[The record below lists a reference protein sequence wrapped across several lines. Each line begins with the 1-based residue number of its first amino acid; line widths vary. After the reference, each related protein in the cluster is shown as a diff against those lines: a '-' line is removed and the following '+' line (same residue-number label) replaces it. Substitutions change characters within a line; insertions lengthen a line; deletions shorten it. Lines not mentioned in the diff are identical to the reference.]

1 MNRLYLIASFAVGAA
16 AGVAVSS
23 IFLRR
28 KYKEIADTEI
38 QSVKDEFSNERK
50 VFVEKKEAEIKANVA
65 KEKPDIMDYA
75 KIINKEGY
83 TNYRK
88 ESTKEDD
95 QEPYVISPLRFGE
108 MEEYET
114 ITVKYYQ
121 EDHILTDDNDELL
134 EKPENVLP
142 ADGIEDYIKDDDVVY
157 VRNDILKTDFEI
169 IVVLGPYDEVLAE
182 KPYLDSARLT
192 DE

>member
-28 KYKEIADTEI
+28 KYKEIADAEI

>member
-23 IFLRR
+23 IFLKR
-28 KYKEIADTEI
+28 KYQELADAEI

-50 VFVEKKEAEIKANVA
+50 IFVEKKEAEIKANVA

-114 ITVKYYQ
+114 ITVKHYQ

-142 ADGIEDYIKDDDVVY
+142 SDGIEDYIKDDDVVY